1 VACQH
6 VAEIDNFDLTQR
18 RMRSTKRHIHR
29 IESAKAL
36 VCGTPSPEAAAKL
49 RHDFEALLP
58 LLEEGYRLLNSG
70 ALDTCSDA
78 ELREFANGMQERDA
92 KMSCIYDGALRI
104 GLSGI
109 EPFPQLLAQFKG
121 YQERFQSQ
129 LEGILLSLND
139 SFQDLVERSGK
150 EFNIPPSFFVNSA
163 KNTDISKP
171 I

>member
-150 EFNIPPSFFVNSA
+150 EFNIPA
-163 KNTDISKP
+163 
-171 I
+171 

>member
-1 VACQH
+1 
-6 VAEIDNFDLTQR
+6 
-18 RMRSTKRHIHR
+18 
-29 IESAKAL
+29 
-36 VCGTPSPEAAAKL
+36 
-49 RHDFEALLP
+49 
-58 LLEEGYRLLNSG
+58 
-70 ALDTCSDA
+70 
-78 ELREFANGMQERDA
+78 MQERDA

-150 EFNIPPSFFVNSA
+150 EFNIPA
-163 KNTDISKP
+163 
-171 I
+171 